1 MIVFLLMSYLHVFV
15 PPDNPDMTYIKR
27 VIGLPGETIEVR
39 DGKVYAN
46 SVGLDNSFL
55 KYAENHLLWIQKM
68 NNIRACVREV
78 VESEFIYS

>member
-1 MIVFLLMSYLHVFV
+1 VFV

-55 KYAENHLLWIQKM
+55 NMPKIIFYGFRK
-68 NNIRACVREV
+68 
-78 VESEFIYS
+78 

>member
-1 MIVFLLMSYLHVFV
+1 MKGSNKVIVFLLMSYLHVFV

-55 KYAENHLLWIQKM
+55 NMPKIIFYGFRK
-68 NNIRACVREV
+68 
-78 VESEFIYS
+78 